1 MRKNS
6 WNVNFLFYYNYSE
19 PENCSDLLKLF
30 DLIFSIFGA
39 DSELF
44 NFLFFS
50 RSGFDNNPTFFE
62 KLKKN
67 YKKEDKKL
75 KLITDWIKKNLGHD
89 FLRK

>member
-1 MRKNS
+1 MRRDW
-6 WNVNFLFYYNYSE
+6 WNENFLFKSDYSK

-30 DLIFSIFGA
+30 SLIFSIFGA

-62 KLKKN
+62 KLKEN
-67 YKKEDKKL
+67 YKNENKKL
-75 KLITDWIKKNLGHD
+75 KSITDWIEKNLGHD